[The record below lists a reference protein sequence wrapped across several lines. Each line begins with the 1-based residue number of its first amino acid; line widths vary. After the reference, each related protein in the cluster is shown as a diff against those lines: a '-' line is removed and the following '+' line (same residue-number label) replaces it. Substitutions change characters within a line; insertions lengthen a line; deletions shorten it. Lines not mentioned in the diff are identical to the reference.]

1 MFTHRETER
10 ERERQR
16 EREREREREVF
27 ARKGE
32 RAVTLN
38 KSTSLVFNITYRDV
52 FVVFVQY
59 FYNIYNSEVVV

>member
-1 MFTHRETER
+1 MCIYIYLHRDTER
-10 ERERQR
+10 EREIQ
-16 EREREREREVF
+16 VI
-27 ARKGE
+27 ARKVE

-38 KSTSLVFNITYRDV
+38 KSTSLVFNFTYMDV